1 MSTRRT
7 INRPDMIR
15 LLPLLLMIPVAA
27 AAFAPPADEFSQPDM
42 VRRSTT
48 LHPISRMVEASS
60 DWQIVARTEDPMR
73 HDWALIVWHD
83 GPRRPGMIDP
93 CELVVFTQTV
103 NADALVATS
112 LCEHVGPCDPMM
124 HESVADP
131 SFIRFTRRDIRYCA
145 RVVSS
150 AEDSDS
156 VELTSSLLDERV
168 RELDNPGLLLTSTLN

>member
-1 MSTRRT
+1 
-7 INRPDMIR
+7 MIR
-15 LLPLLLMIPVAA
+15 LLPLLLMIPVAG
-27 AAFAPPADEFSQPDM
+27 AAFAPPVDEYRQPDM

-60 DWQIVARTEDPMR
+60 DWQIVARSEDPIR
-73 HDWALIVWHD
+73 HDWSLIVWHD
-83 GPRRPGMIDP
+83 GPQRPGLVDP

-112 LCEHVGPCDPMM
+112 LCEHVGPCDPMTF
-124 HESVADP
+124 ESISDS

-156 VELTSSLLDERV
+156 VELTSILLDERV
-168 RELDNPGLLLTSTLN
+168 RELDKPGLLLTSTLD